1 MKTVVGKAIHAFQLT
16 DEYNAI
22 LFGWYFKGFELLKR
36 YLIKHGPGTDL
47 EDLDF
52 KAICKRLR
60 RTRWR
65 RRPRLLQLLARILQ
79 SLRKTKM
86 TLLQHTFIAC
96 FFFFFSFFFLFW
108 NALPV
113 LGLLNN
119 LQLFHIYI
127 SMCFTFF
134 AFIWFVSTSSLY
146 FLFCCSL
153 LFPRHALC
161 PSWYLEFFCQDMLLV
176 HLRT

>member
-96 FFFFFSFFFLFW
+96 FFFFSFLECPACFRAIEQFTTFSY
-108 NALPV
+108 
-113 LGLLNN
+113 
-119 LQLFHIYI
+119 IYI

-146 FLFCCSL
+146 CLFCCSL

-161 PSWYLEFFCQDMLLV
+161 PSWYLEFFC
-176 HLRT
+176 

>member
-1 MKTVVGKAIHAFQLT
+1 MAANQKMKTVVGKAIHAFQLT

-60 RTRWR
+60 RMRWR

-96 FFFFFSFFFLFW
+96 FFFFFFLFW

-127 SMCFTFF
+127 YLC
-134 AFIWFVSTSSLY
+134 VLPSLRSY
-146 FLFCCSL
+146 GL
-153 LFPRHALC
+153 
-161 PSWYLEFFCQDMLLV
+161 
-176 HLRT
+176 